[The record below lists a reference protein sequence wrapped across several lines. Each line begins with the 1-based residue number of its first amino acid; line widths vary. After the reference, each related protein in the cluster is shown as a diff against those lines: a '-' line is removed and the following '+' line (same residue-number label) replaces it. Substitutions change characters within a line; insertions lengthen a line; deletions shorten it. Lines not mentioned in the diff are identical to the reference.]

1 MISSNKIPSG
11 NSMAMI
17 SPTSLPNAAPRRK
30 IKKKNT
36 KINFF
41 VSMLSAYYLLRH

>member
-17 SPTSLPNAAPRRK
+17 SPTSLPNAAPREK
-30 IKKKNT
+30 IKEGKVLQDPSSL
-36 KINFF
+36 F
-41 VSMLSAYYLLRH
+41 SMFSC